1 MNPQDATPPWTRL
14 EQVYLIERDAGLLC
28 RILGLYAARG
38 IDVLAA
44 GYAYAAQDVMTL
56 KVSTANEAA
65 DTAETLRVLVE
76 KAASLVGVIAA
87 AVQPPAG
94 HTPNPLGTA
103 SQPAPEP
110 RISRTPRPRRR
121 RSSARSVTPSA

>member
-1 MNPQDATPPWTRL
+1 MNPQDATLPPAHL

-44 GYAYAAQDVMTL
+44 NYAYAAQDVMTL

-65 DTAETLRVLVE
+65 DAAETLRVLVE

-87 AVQPPAG
+87 AAQPPA
-94 HTPNPLGTA
+94 
-103 SQPAPEP
+103 
-110 RISRTPRPRRR
+110 RRR
-121 RSSARSVTPSA
+121 PSPLSAACESAPA

>member
-1 MNPQDATPPWTRL
+1 MFAVGVINDRIDAMNPQDATPSRACR

-44 GYAYAAQDVMTL
+44 HYAYAAQDVMTL
-56 KVSTANEAA
+56 KVSTECEDAEHA
-65 DTAETLRVLVE
+65 DMAETLRVLVE

-87 AVQPPAG
+87 ASQPPALRR
-94 HTPNPLGTA
+94 PNPLGA
-103 SQPAPEP
+103 ARESAPA
-110 RISRTPRPRRR
+110 
-121 RSSARSVTPSA
+121 